1 MLTRDAF
8 IVSARP
14 ADQYDGYYC
23 LSVDNPAVFV
33 FEALNCEPHEFAEW
47 YLRRYDKYKQEQGWV
62 EYKTGA
68 SLPDENQHE
77 IWLWVDELD
86 VVEGERL
93 IITSDEAFANWL
105 EAKVADHVSELNQ
118 WIWQQEQAMG
128 LGDLPRQLRY
138 QQSLESKTLEA

>member
-1 MLTRDAF
+1 
-8 IVSARP
+8 
-14 ADQYDGYYC
+14 
-23 LSVDNPAVFV
+23 
-33 FEALNCEPHEFAEW
+33 
-47 YLRRYDKYKQEQGWV
+47 
-62 EYKTGA
+62 
-68 SLPDENQHE
+68 
-77 IWLWVDELD
+77 LD